1 MVTNMEGK
9 KAKRILSFRDYES
22 NRHDHPEPSKI
33 RVGEFNTP
41 EKKLFPGLESTCT
54 PLSIN

>member
-1 MVTNMEGK
+1 MEGK